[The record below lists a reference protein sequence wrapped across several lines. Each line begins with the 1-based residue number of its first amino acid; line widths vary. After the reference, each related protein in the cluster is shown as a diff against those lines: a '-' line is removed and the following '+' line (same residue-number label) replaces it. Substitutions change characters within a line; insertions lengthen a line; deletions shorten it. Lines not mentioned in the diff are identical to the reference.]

1 MKKIISGSVI
11 LFVLSGCGLHSY
23 SPTLTHYPQP
33 NDKGKISVTTGL
45 GEGGVNISAAGGIT
59 NSVGIS
65 ALMHTNIYTGRTDAS
80 ERRRIAEA
88 AFYGMGEIQEE
99 SNFYAGL
106 IFGGG
111 VGDYK
116 AFNRRLYFHDDIFVC
131 SKSNYNFYYASP
143 YLLKASAN
151 GVFNIVF
158 AFKFT
163 YLNYRNYYLEYAD
176 QNYKNQDL
184 NVVIKGE
191 DAHKNPSKIIWEP
204 SLRWSFGKNYF
215 RFFNQISVP
224 WTIDNRVEFSNQ
236 KLRDIED
243 FPVPSIQF
251 GLILSLP
258 LSKQQ
263 D

>member
-1 MKKIISGSVI
+1 MKKIISGSAIV
-11 LFVLSGCGLHSY
+11 LTLSGCGLHSY

-65 ALMHTNIYTGRTDAS
+65 ALMHTNIYSGRTDAS

-88 AFYGMGEIQEE
+88 AFYGMGELKEG

-116 AFNRRLYFHDDIFVC
+116 VFNKDLVTDEIIFVC
-131 SKSNYNFYYASP
+131 GKSNFNFYYASP
-143 YLLKASAN
+143 YLLKASSN

-163 YLNYRNYYLEYAD
+163 YLNYRNYYLECAD
-176 QNYKNQDL
+176 QNYKHQDFT
-184 NVVIKGE
+184 VKIKSE
-191 DAHKNPSKIIWEP
+191 NAHKNPSKIIWEP

-215 RFFNQISVP
+215 RFFNQITVP
-224 WTIDNRVEFSNQ
+224 WTIYNGVKFSDSDF
-236 KLRDIED
+236 RDIED
-243 FPVPSIQF
+243 FPVPSVQF

-258 LSKQQ
+258 LSKQ
-263 D
+263 DD

>member
-1 MKKIISGSVI
+1 MKKIISGSAIV
-11 LFVLSGCGLHSY
+11 LTLSGCGLHSY

-65 ALMHTNIYTGRTDAS
+65 ALMHTNIYNGRKDAS

-88 AFYGMGEIQEE
+88 AFYGMGELKEG

-116 AFNRRLYFHDDIFVC
+116 VFNKDLVTDEIIFVC
-131 SKSNYNFYYASP
+131 GKSNYNFYNASP
-143 YLLKASAN
+143 YLLKASSN

-163 YLNYRNYYLEYAD
+163 YLNYRNYYLECAD
-176 QNYKNQDL
+176 QNYKHQDFT
-184 NVVIKGE
+184 VKIKSE
-191 DAHKNPSKIIWEP
+191 NAHKNPSKIIWEP

-215 RFFNQISVP
+215 RFFNQITVP
-224 WTIDNRVEFSNQ
+224 WTIYNGVKFSDSDF
-236 KLRDIED
+236 RDIED
-243 FPVPSIQF
+243 FPVPSVQF

-258 LSKQQ
+258 LSKQ
-263 D
+263 DD